1 MKVSSIYHAVKMN
14 GKTKSLFLF
23 FSIFIVE
30 DLERPVLFH
39 SNAAGDFSCEVENN
53 GRVSIKGI
61 TTVGERVVYRHSHA
75 FEMQSQNLCPPGHF
89 NISFNLPGP
98 VDPHQFSG
106 NFGTDGILEGMIM
119 KLE

>member
-1 MKVSSIYHAVKMN
+1 MIMNIN
-14 GKTKSLFLF
+14 GKTKPLFLF
-23 FSIFIVE
+23 VIFHC
-30 DLERPVLFH
+30 RRFKMSCTFH

-61 TTVGERVVYRHSHA
+61 TTDGERVVYRHSHA